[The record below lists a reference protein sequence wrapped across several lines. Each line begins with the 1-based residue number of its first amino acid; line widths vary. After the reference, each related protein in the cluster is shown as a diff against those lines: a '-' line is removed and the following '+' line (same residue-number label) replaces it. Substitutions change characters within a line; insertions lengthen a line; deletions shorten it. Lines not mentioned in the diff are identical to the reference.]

1 MTVYFY
7 HTQDLNYIYREWKAG
22 RFPAH
27 LLYGATHLPDEGIGV
42 VMHKHSKPGSSRIV
56 SALRNAA
63 KVIFC
68 KERLD
73 AVYATKYNGL
83 ELLIFL
89 RALGL
94 YRKPIV
100 LWHHQPVVL
109 SKGWLKNMVS
119 RLFYKGIDHM
129 FFFSDH
135 LLEVSLATGKVTRD
149 KAEQCPWGADLVYY
163 DRLMAAHTC
172 ERKDFIST
180 GKERRDMPTLLA
192 AFAKCSD
199 QHLDLI
205 TAADCCGTNYKEML
219 SVASIPENVSVTIN
233 RTMWIPELAERIL
246 PHKCVCICCKETN
259 YTVGL
264 TTLVEALAFGMPVV
278 ISKNPNQPF
287 DAEEEGCGI
296 TVDYGDTEC
305 WVNAIRRISDN
316 PEEASL
322 MGKRARSLAESTYNI
337 ANCAHIVANALRKFE
352 K

>member
-22 RFPAH
+22 NFPGH
-27 LLYGATHLPDEGIGV
+27 LLYGATHLADEGIGV
-42 VMHKHSKPGSSRIV
+42 VWHRHSPDNGRRLR
-56 SALRNAA
+56 SAIRNAWR
-63 KVIFC
+63 VLTC
-68 KERLD
+68 KKKFD

-89 RALGL
+89 RAVGL
-94 YRKPIV
+94 YRKPIF
-100 LWHHQPVVL
+100 LWHHQPVTV
-109 SKGWLKNMVS
+109 SKGRMRNMLS

-135 LLEVSLATGKVTRD
+135 ILEASLATGKVSRD
-149 KAEQCPWGADLVYY
+149 KVQQCPWGADLDFY
-163 DRLMAAHTC
+163 DRLTAAYTA

-192 AFAKCSD
+192 AFGNCKELR
-199 QHLDLI
+199 LDLI
-205 TAADCCGTNYKEML
+205 TAADCCGTNYEEML

-246 PHKCVCICCKETN
+246 THRCVCICCKETN

-264 TTLVEALAFGMPVV
+264 TTLVEALAFGMPVI

-287 DAEEEGCGI
+287 DAQKEGCGI
-296 TVDYGDTEC
+296 TVDYNDVQGWTD
-305 WVNAIRRISDN
+305 AIRYIASH
-316 PEEASL
+316 PEEARL
-322 MGKRARSLAESTYNI
+322 MGQRARELAGSTYNI
-337 ANCAHIVANALRKFE
+337 ANCARIVAEALRKFA
-352 K
+352 